1 MYEIRYVLR
10 LNAQSKKTNE
20 FPVNLE
26 IAIGNQRP
34 RPYST
39 DVTVLKKYWDNGQVS
54 NKDPLGF
61 SKNEKLSQIKILAN
75 EILLRLK
82 LDKKLTYENFHAV
95 YKRSRKVSSAEQADV
110 IAELVKEDKEKEV
123 IKHCLFTYFNN
134 YIDRQSVLRC
144 WSKEYSTSLKY
155 DVNKWRKF
163 HKFRLELLKKKARES
178 GNDENTIQESF
189 FIEDITEDIVIEFIE
204 YMRDVLGNEVN
215 TIYKTNKRSRQIF
228 KYAKKKDKIIK
239 ENPYED
245 VKLVQIIKIPT
256 HLTPNELNMLE
267 CLKQKLKKQKSFRHL
282 LDILNYFLF
291 ACYTGLRY
299 QTLESLSHK
308 EVYDMQY
315 IEVLLHKTNTPT
327 IIPLSEK
334 AKACLPESINPYSD
348 EKVFNVRCNQH
359 GNRELK
365 IIALMAGIDKR
376 LTHHVARHTFAT
388 ISLALGIDLP
398 FVSKLLGHSN
408 IKQTVRYTHITDPQR
423 FVQMEKWN
431 EENLQTVKM

>member
-1 MYEIRYVLR
+1 MYNIRYVLR
-10 LNAQSKKTNE
+10 LNAQSKKTKE

-26 IAIGNQRP
+26 VTLGNQRP
-34 RPYST
+34 HTYST
-39 DVTVLKKYWDNGQVS
+39 DLFVSKKYWDNGQIS
-54 NKDPLGF
+54 SKDPLAF

-82 LDKKLTYENFHAV
+82 LDKKLTYENFHDV
-95 YKRSRKVSSAEQADV
+95 YKRSRKVSSEEQADV
-110 IAELVKEDKEKEV
+110 VAKLVKEDKENEV
-123 IKHCLFTYFNN
+123 VKHCLFTYFDD
-134 YIDRQSVLRC
+134 YIDRQSVLKC
-144 WSKEYSTSLKY
+144 WSEEYTTSLKY

-163 HKFRLELLKKKARES
+163 HQFRLERLKKEARES
-178 GNDENTIQESF
+178 GNDEKDIQESF

-204 YMRDVLGNEVN
+204 YMRDERGNEVN

-228 KYAKKKDKIIK
+228 KYAKKKDKIIL

-245 VKLVQIIKIPT
+245 VKLVQIVTMPT

-267 CLKQKLKKQKSFRHL
+267 SLKQKLKKQKSFQNL

-291 ACYTGLRY
+291 SCYTGLRY

-308 EVYDMQY
+308 EVYDMQH

-327 IIPLSEK
+327 IIPLSER
-334 AKACLPESINPYSD
+334 AKACLPETINPYSD
-348 EKVFNVRCNQH
+348 EKIFKVRCNQY

-388 ISLALGIDLP
+388 ISLAIGIDLP

-408 IKQTVRYTHITDPQR
+408 IKQTLRYTHITDPQR
-423 FVQMEKWN
+423 FVQMKKWN
-431 EENLQTVKM
+431 ENFETVKM